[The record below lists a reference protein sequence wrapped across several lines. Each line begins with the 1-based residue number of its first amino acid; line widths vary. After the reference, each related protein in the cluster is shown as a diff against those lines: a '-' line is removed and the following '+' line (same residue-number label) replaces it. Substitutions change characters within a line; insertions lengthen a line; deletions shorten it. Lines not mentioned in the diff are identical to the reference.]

1 MASIAGKSDQYPT
14 RTLNSRYE
22 STHAWT
28 ARKELAWC
36 PATRFIPS
44 LRLEGQAGESVA
56 MRVISL
62 TYRSNYQASM
72 WRRTIVLLPS
82 LSRYRRVVATHAYE
96 PFFAYEVR
104 AENAVHVNLSMF
116 RLNFPNAKFQQWRMV
131 LCKWCQLWDH
141 SAFVLKQA
149 LD

>member
-1 MASIAGKSDQYPT
+1 MASISGKSDQYPM
-14 RTLNSRYE
+14 RTLNSRYG
-22 STHAWT
+22 STHVWNV
-28 ARKELAWC
+28 RKELAWS

-44 LRLEGQAGESVA
+44 LRLEGQAGESAA

-82 LSRYRRVVATHAYE
+82 LARHHRVVVTPMRMNLSSAYD
-96 PFFAYEVR
+96 VR

-116 RLNFPNAKFQQWRMV
+116 RLNFPNANFSSEEWCYANDVSYGITV
-131 LCKWCQLWDH
+131 LL
-141 SAFVLKQA
+141 F
-149 LD
+149 